1 MLFALHVLRAIF
13 PVGSLRQLSFQV
25 FHGQSLATLLRIS
38 RTNIGTVTATQTVE
52 HVYLN
57 TECHT
62 VKLLTYS
69 FQCFEL
75 STLLFFSIEHERTDR
90 SVRTNICTLVTLDT
104 VFSIPFGN
112 ECSYTTFFV
121 LSCSLMPS
129 TVFDTLECRNRQQVA
144 ILSVDRTNHFVN
156 ESRIIVFSLRF
167 IRQIHP
173 CRINC
178 QLLVFTATVNG
189 CVVLVH
195 HVFTLLTVRLN
206 DEFLH
211 LLYSQVNRNNTCDTE
226 ECRLQDGVGAVA
238 QADFLCNLSCI
249 DIINSNIMLCKVLL
263 NLVRQ
268 ILSQFFTFPNSIQQE

>member
-1 MLFALHVLRAIF
+1 MLLALHVLRAIF

-25 FHGQSLATLLRIS
+25 FHGQSLATLLRIA

-90 SVRTNICTLVTLDT
+90 SVRTNVCTLVTLDT

-144 ILSVDRTNHFVN
+144 ILSVDRTNHFVD

-173 CRINC
+173 CRIDC

-189 CVVLVH
+189 READILRVDEGLMAVLCPAGESTIDFVYQPAGIRLSKAVTRTALVV
-195 HVFTLLTVRLN
+195 FAAYTVYFVWDDRKKRK
-206 DEFLH
+206 H
-211 LLYSQVNRNNTCDTE
+211 
-226 ECRLQDGVGAVA
+226 
-238 QADFLCNLSCI
+238 
-249 DIINSNIMLCKVLL
+249 
-263 NLVRQ
+263 
-268 ILSQFFTFPNSIQQE
+268 